1 MQFSY
6 EAVTQS
12 MNLMST
18 FIVSLTGLVVAISA
32 IIRPVRRW
40 LVEQLTNRK
49 EIRENMAL
57 FKTELKNM
65 HDLIQEQNDKSEAD
79 RLEQAIMKEA
89 TQATVRNELTEIYYR
104 SVERGYIDDYD
115 RDNFEKMYIVYTKLG
130 GNSYI
135 HTIHKLIMEMPNK
148 LVAKKKKAAAKRTT
162 TKKTRGK

>member
-6 EAVTQS
+6 ESVTQS

-65 HDLIQEQNDKSEAD
+65 HDMIQEQNDKSEAD
-79 RLEQAIMKEA
+79 RIEQAIMKEA

-135 HTIHKLIMEMPNK
+135 HTIHKLVMEMPNK
-148 LVAKKKKAAAKRTT
+148 LVAKKKKAATKRTA

>member
-6 EAVTQS
+6 ESVTQS

-32 IIRPVRRW
+32 VIRPARRW
-40 LVEQLTNRK
+40 LVEQFTNRK

-79 RLEQAIMKEA
+79 RIEQAIMKEA

-148 LVAKKKKAAAKRTT
+148 LVAKKKKAATKRTA

>member
-6 EAVTQS
+6 ESVTQS

-32 IIRPVRRW
+32 VIRPARRW
-40 LVEQLTNRK
+40 LVEQFTNRK

-65 HDLIQEQNDKSEAD
+65 RDLIQEQNDKSEAD
-79 RLEQAIMKEA
+79 RIEQAIMKEA

-148 LVAKKKKAAAKRTT
+148 LVAKKKKAAAKRTA

>member
-6 EAVTQS
+6 ESVTQS

-32 IIRPVRRW
+32 VIRPARRW
-40 LVEQLTNRK
+40 LVEQFTNRK
-49 EIRENMAL
+49 EIRENMTL

-79 RLEQAIMKEA
+79 RIEQAIMKEA

-148 LVAKKKKAAAKRTT
+148 LVAKKKKAATKRTA